1 MKRSFCQPIS
11 ILHIFI
17 VLDPSWDWK
26 QKYGNIIVNSHLT
39 QLNSNSKQV
48 TSQRKKGE
56 KIKKIKSKK
65 PLQDKKISIYH
76 LKYFVND
83 DTVHLFFI
91 TTVTQNTQ
99 ADALS
104 VTSTACPNPD
114 ELEVAPNIIIWLNTF
129 ALWFCLFTLPELSH
143 DRGEKLHP
151 QDHSGQDYGH
161 LGLSAHQK
169 F

>member
-1 MKRSFCQPIS
+1 M
-11 ILHIFI
+11 
-17 VLDPSWDWK
+17 
-26 QKYGNIIVNSHLT
+26 NSHLT

-65 PLQDKKISIYH
+65 PLQNKKISIYH

-129 ALWFCLFTLPELSH
+129 AL
-143 DRGEKLHP
+143 
-151 QDHSGQDYGH
+151 
-161 LGLSAHQK
+161 
-169 F
+169 